1 MDFSYEL
8 ESITPHTVANTTGEG
23 RGNAGGIALK
33 NFCIA
38 IDSTMYVKTAEI
50 FRTNL
55 EKQFGV
61 PVKFLVITHYHGDHI
76 FGIKAFKDTCV
87 LSSEMTSKVMLS
99 EEASSRYAGFIKDLA
114 KEGPIGEDIEYIVP
128 TLLFKNELTIQDDD
142 LYIDI
147 FHTGGHTAGSS
158 FINFPYEKV
167 IFAGDLIFENTFP
180 YAGDPT
186 CNPELLINAL
196 EKMQSLKAD
205 IYIPGHGPILKGA
218 SALDR
223 HIKFY
228 KDLRKIIKDAIKDKL
243 KPAYVSVPNVFGEP
257 DAGRKDM
264 TVNTWLNFYK
274 NE

>member
-8 ESITPHTVANTTGEG
+8 ESITSHTVANTTGEG
-23 RGNAGGIALK
+23 RGNAGGIALR
-33 NFCIA
+33 NFSIV

-50 FRTNL
+50 FRKNL
-55 EKQFGV
+55 EKYFGI
-61 PVKFLVITHYHGDHI
+61 PAKFLVITHYHGDHI
-76 FGIKAFKDTCV
+76 FGIKSFKDLCV
-87 LSSEMTSKVMLS
+87 LSSEMTSKIMLS
-99 EEASSRYAGFIKDLA
+99 EGTSSRYALFIKDLA
-114 KEGPIGEDIEYIVP
+114 KEGPIGEDIEYVVP
-128 TLLFKNELTIQDDD
+128 TLLFKSKLTIQDED

-158 FINFPYEKV
+158 FVNFPYEKV

-186 CNPELLINAL
+186 CNPELIINAL

-205 IYIPGHGPILKGA
+205 FYVPGHGPILKGVN
-218 SALDR
+218 ALDR

-228 KDLRKIIKDAIKDKL
+228 KDLRNIIKDAIKDKL
-243 KPAYVSVPNVFGEP
+243 NPADVSVPDVFGEP

-264 TVNTWLNFYK
+264 TVNTCLNFYK